1 MNYYGHDDNK
11 IDVVEKIMSL
21 VGKRQYANALE
32 FIDNLDSGDI
42 DNPLI
47 LMSKA
52 QCYLRLDMKKEAYDT
67 YKETIILC
75 NEKLNVENDPFVLN
89 IKGNC
94 NLILKNYIE
103 AIECYEK
110 ALELSPNNSQILSK
124 ISMLYVKKGDVDKAV
139 ETLNRQ

>member
-94 NLILKNYIE
+94 NLILKNYIKKKNYNLPVGS
-103 AIECYEK
+103 IQ
-110 ALELSPNNSQILSK
+110 LVQVK
-124 ISMLYVKKGDVDKAV
+124 IATIGQAPL
-139 ETLNRQ
+139 

>member
-21 VGKRQYANALE
+21 GGKRQYANARE

-94 NLILKNYIE
+94 NLILKNYMNVMIK
-103 AIECYEK
+103 YW
-110 ALELSPNNSQILSK
+110 ILT
-124 ISMLYVKKGDVDKAV
+124 IRIL
-139 ETLNRQ
+139 